1 MMYVYVCRYER
12 KQRQIDQKENE
23 IISMDQDYMGKN
35 ILDKNMKKVSDFFKD
50 LDENS
55 QVYR

>member
-1 MMYVYVCRYER
+1 MMYER

-23 IISMDQDYMGKN
+23 IISMDYMGKN
-35 ILDKNMKKVSDFFKD
+35 ILDKNMKKVSD
-50 LDENS
+50 LDENL

>member
-1 MMYVYVCRYER
+1 MMYER
-12 KQRQIDQKENE
+12 KQRQSDQKENE
-23 IISMDQDYMGKN
+23 IISMDYMGKN
-35 ILDKNMKKVSDFFKD
+35 ILDKNMKKVSD

>member
-1 MMYVYVCRYER
+1 MMYER

-23 IISMDQDYMGKN
+23 IISMDYMGKN
-35 ILDKNMKKVSDFFKD
+35 ILDKNMKKASD